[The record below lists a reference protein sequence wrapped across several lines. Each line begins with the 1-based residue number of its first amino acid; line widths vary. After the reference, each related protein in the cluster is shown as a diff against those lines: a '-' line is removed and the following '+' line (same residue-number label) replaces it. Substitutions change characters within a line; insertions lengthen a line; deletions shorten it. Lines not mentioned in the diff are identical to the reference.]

1 MAVAA
6 PDIYQQKVVLC
17 IPLLPTQMPHPELD
31 VCWSADG
38 GRRGVASGPVIRRHK
53 GVCVNCN
60 QNVGTYRGAS
70 TCREHGNGHQCI
82 VKENI
87 YNHPQQAPPANTD

>member
-1 MAVAA
+1 MAVVS

-17 IPLLPTQMPHPELD
+17 TPLLPTQMPHPELD

-53 GVCVNCN
+53 GGVL
-60 QNVGTYRGAS
+60 
-70 TCREHGNGHQCI
+70 I
-82 VKENI
+82 VIK
-87 YNHPQQAPPANTD
+87 T